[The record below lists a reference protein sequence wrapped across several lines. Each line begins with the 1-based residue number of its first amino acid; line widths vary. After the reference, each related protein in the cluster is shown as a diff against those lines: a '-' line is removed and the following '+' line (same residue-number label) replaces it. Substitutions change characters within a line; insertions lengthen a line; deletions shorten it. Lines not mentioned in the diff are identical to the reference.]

1 MKKLYL
7 LAFALL
13 STVGVWAQ
21 EIDCN
26 LLYSMKCISAS
37 AHNTTSYIGDDGATI
52 NGRQSSRLALIKFE
66 LAEEGKYYIKSVT
79 SGNYIN
85 YTDANGVAKSTTEKT
100 AWTLGA
106 MGVNGKTYYHF
117 QKGDTKRYLNN
128 NGGSTSG
135 EVQNLQ
141 LNNHINPEISQNN
154 ACSLWDLIEV
164 INPNKE
170 YAMKCDAADVTHG
183 GANYIKDADDVISGA
198 NSVGSG
204 FKFEQGDADGKLYI
218 KSVISGKYISYNGN
232 NVEIANTKESAK
244 AWYVGVYDKNR
255 LFFNNGNECLNNNG
269 GTNKLQFAGHGAIP
283 GSSNNCS
290 LWHIEEGSTHEI
302 TDALWSSIYLD
313 YNAAIPT
320 GVKAYA
326 VSANWA
332 ENKAVLTEITEGA
345 LAATNGYLLSAET
358 AGKYFFAK
366 STGEASTVTTDLTGS
381 VTDTYV
387 GGDAYVL
394 ARVNTNVGLYKA
406 KLNKDAYGND
416 AGESGTHFKNNANK
430 AYLPAVSSEARVL
443 TFDFDGNTETGIN
456 AVEIEEAAPAN
467 AAIYDL
473 SGRRVQSAKSGLYI
487 INGKKVIK

>member
-1 MKKLYL
+1 MRKLYL

-26 LLYSMKCISAS
+26 LLYFMKCISAE
-37 AHNTTSYIGDDGATI
+37 AHNTTPYIGDDGTTI

-66 LAEEGKYYIKSVT
+66 PAEEGKYYIKSVT

-128 NGGSTSG
+128 NGGSSSG

-141 LNNHINPEISQNN
+141 LKDHINPEIGSNN

-170 YAMKCDAADVTHG
+170 YAMKCDAVNDTHG
-183 GANYIKDADDVISGA
+183 GANYIKDAGDVISGA

-218 KSVISGKYISYNGN
+218 KSVISGKYISYNEN
-232 NVEIANTKESAK
+232 NVEIDDTKESAK
-244 AWYVGVYDKNR
+244 AWYVGVYDKDC
-255 LFFNNGNECLNNNG
+255 LFFNNDIKSKCLNNYG

-283 GSSNNCS
+283 GSGNNCS
-290 LWHIEEGSTHEI
+290 LWYIEEGSTHEI
-302 TDALWSSIYLD
+302 TGALWSSIYLD

-387 GGDAYVL
+387 EGVAYVL
-394 ARVNTNVGLYKA
+394 ANGTSGVGFYKA
-406 KLNKDAYGND
+406 ELNKDENGGN
-416 AGESGTHFKNNANK
+416 GESHFKNNANK
-430 AYLPAVSSEARVL
+430 AYLPAGSSEARVL